1 VILAHK
7 IALDINNAQ
16 ATHLTR
22 ACGVA
27 RFAYNWGL
35 AEWQKQY
42 EERKNDPTKP
52 QPSETAL
59 RRLLNSIKHQQFP
72 WMLEVT
78 KNAPQMAIMQ
88 LGNAFKNFFAG
99 KSKYPRF
106 RVKGRDD
113 RFTLTNDQFA
123 VKGFRIRIPNLGWLR
138 MREELRFN
146 GKIVSAT
153 ISCKAGK
160 WFVSIAVE
168 IQEGLQ
174 KKQKENIVG
183 VDLGISALATLSTGE
198 KIKGSKPL
206 KVMLARLKRLSKGLS
221 RKTKGSKN
229 RAKAKTK
236 LARLHAKISNIR
248 LDSLHKLTTKL
259 ANNFGMICIEDL
271 DVKGMLHNQ
280 RLSRSI
286 ADMGFH
292 ELRRQLEYKTTLHQT
307 KLILA
312 DRYFPSSKTCS
323 KCGIVKTD
331 LPLSLREWKCPGC
344 GSIHDRDLNA
354 AINLESYA
362 VSSTVKAC
370 GGSSSDYMGRPYNK
384 TAPMKQEVNTN
395 SYL

>member
-1 VILAHK
+1 MILAHK
-7 IALDINNAQ
+7 IALDLNNTEASY
-16 ATHLTR
+16 LIK

-42 EERKNDPTKP
+42 EERKEDPTKP
-52 QPSETAL
+52 HPSEAAL
-59 RRLLNSIKHQQFP
+59 RRLLNSIKREQFP

-88 LGNAFKNFFAG
+88 LGGAFKNFFAG
-99 KSKYPRF
+99 KNKYPRF

-113 RFTLTNDQFA
+113 RFTLTNDQFTI
-123 VKGFRIRIPNLGWLR
+123 KGLRIRIPNLGWLR
-138 MREELRFN
+138 MREELRFR
-146 GKIVSAT
+146 GKVISAT

-168 IQEGLQ
+168 IQDCPP
-174 KKQKENIVG
+174 KKQKENSVG

-198 KIKGSKPL
+198 KIKGPKPL
-206 KVMLARLKRLSKGLS
+206 KTLLARLKRYSKSLS

-236 LARLHAKISNIR
+236 LARLHAKISHIR

-259 ANNFGMICIEDL
+259 ANNFGVICIEDL
-271 DVKGMLHNQ
+271 KIKEMLQNQ

-292 ELRRQLEYKTTLHQT
+292 ELRRQLEYKTTLGQS
-307 KLILA
+307 KLIIA
-312 DRYFPSSKTCS
+312 NRYFPSTKMCS
-323 KCGIVKTD
+323 KCKAIKED
-331 LPLSLREWKCPGC
+331 LGLSSREWKCGNCGC
-344 GSIHDRDLNA
+344 LHDRDLNA
-354 AINLESYA
+354 AINLENYA

-370 GGSSSDYMGRPYNK
+370 GGVSSGYMSDLYNA
-384 TAPMKQEVNTN
+384 TVPVKQEVNTN